1 MKHLTLLICAGLAPA
16 LSAADPA
23 PRLVHRPV
31 PGLATAAAPARVVP
45 RPPAAA
51 SIAGGAPA
59 PSEGPERARILFIH
73 RRATLPPEMTRDLP
87 APQGATPVSTPAA
100 AAVQVRQPVIKIIP
114 RAGAEA
120 SAAGRPASS

>member
-1 MKHLTLLICAGLAPA
+1 MKYLILTFCAGLAPA
-16 LSAADPA
+16 LFAAEPA

-31 PGLATAAAPARVVP
+31 PGLATAAAPAPVMP

-51 SIAGGAPA
+51 SVAAAA
-59 PSEGPERARILFIH
+59 PSTGEGPERARILFIH

-87 APQGATPVSTPAA
+87 APQAAAPAPTPAA

-114 RAGAEA
+114 RAGAETP
-120 SAAGRPASS
+120 AAGRPASS